1 MKWRPILDFS
11 HLVHTAQVNPRPET
25 YGQHGK
31 FPPHVHFSQS
41 AKKESFRNILITI
54 DLEKSERRHFCSLST
69 PRSRRWSYHDGKLN
83 YYCNSFACFQLQ
95 RYAICIGNSMICSDI
110 WHKYHKWYFEIVIR
124 NFTSLRRVKLRQFW
138 NITSGIYAKYHVQIM
153 LLFVYTT
160 THKRFVIFTCTYFK
174 LSWNTTS
181 LSQSNCRNFSCSSIT
196 GDIYI
201 QTQVLSW
208 GAILAGKI
216 NQLASRNSLAVLS
229 KAGV

>member
-25 YGQHGK
+25 YGPHAK

-54 DLEKSERRHFCSLST
+54 NLEKSERRHFCSLST

-110 WHKYHKWYFEIVIR
+110 WHKYHEWYFEIWDNLEI
-124 NFTSLRRVKLRQFW
+124 SRVVFMP
-138 NITSGIYAKYHVQIM
+138 NITNKSCYYLFI
-153 LLFVYTT
+153 LLPT
-160 THKRFVIFTCTYFK
+160 KG
-174 LSWNTTS
+174 L
-181 LSQSNCRNFSCSSIT
+181 
-196 GDIYI
+196 
-201 QTQVLSW
+201 
-208 GAILAGKI
+208 
-216 NQLASRNSLAVLS
+216 
-229 KAGV
+229 

>member
-11 HLVHTAQVNPRPET
+11 HLVHTAKVNPRPET
-25 YGQHGK
+25 YGPHGK

-83 YYCNSFACFQLQ
+83 YYCNSLACFLLQ

-110 WHKYHKWYFEIVIR
+110 CHKYHKWYFEIVIR
-124 NFTSLRRVKLRQFW
+124 NFAL
-138 NITSGIYAKYHVQIM
+138 NGIYAKYHVQIM

-160 THKRFVIFTCTYFK
+160 PPPP
-174 LSWNTTS
+174 
-181 LSQSNCRNFSCSSIT
+181 
-196 GDIYI
+196 
-201 QTQVLSW
+201 
-208 GAILAGKI
+208 
-216 NQLASRNSLAVLS
+216 AVL
-229 KAGV
+229 GREFRF